1 MSFFRRRQAPQ
12 DPPTLMVLGLG
23 NPGAQYRHTRHNVGF
38 DLVDRLAAKHK
49 IKVDRTMQRALTGVG
64 KIGSHTVALVKPLTF
79 MNLSGQ
85 SAAPLMRHWNL
96 EPDQLIVISDDLDL
110 PVGKTRLRLKGSP
123 GGHHGHKSLVQSL
136 GTQEYARL
144 KIGIGKSDDPT
155 IDHVLGRFHPEDR
168 VSIEEALDRGVA
180 VIEAW
185 LDQGPDAAMI
195 RANS

>member
-1 MSFFRRRQAPQ
+1 
-12 DPPTLMVLGLG
+12 MVLGLG
-23 NPGAQYRHTRHNVGF
+23 NPGAQYKHTRHNVGF

-64 KIGSHTVALVKPLTF
+64 KIGSHTVALVKPLTY

-85 SAAPLMRHWNL
+85 AAAPLMRHWDL
-96 EPDQLIVISDDLDL
+96 KPGQIIVISDDLDL
-110 PVGKTRLRLKGSP
+110 PVGKTRMRLKGSP
-123 GGHHGHKSLVQSL
+123 GGHNGHKSLVQSL

-155 IDHVLGRFHPEDR
+155 IDHVLGRFHPDDR

-180 VIEAW
+180 VIETW
-185 LDQGPDAAMI
+185 LDQGPDAAMN